1 MRLSKDGLKML
12 HGSEACSLKAYLDS
26 GGVPTIGWGSIRM
39 FGNPVKMGMTCTQAQ
54 ADEQAALDVKAT
66 EDAINKLVKV
76 LITQNQ
82 FDALVNLVYNIG
94 IPAFS
99 KSTLL
104 RKLNAR
110 DYLGAGSEFMRW
122 VYDNGKEVDG
132 LKNRRRREKAKFLE

>member
-1 MRLSKDGLKML
+1 ML
-12 HGSEACSLKAYLDS
+12 HGSETCSLKAYLDS

-76 LITQNQ
+76 TLTQNQ

-94 IPAFS
+94 ISAFS

-104 RKLNAR
+104 RKLNLR
-110 DYLGAGSEFMRW
+110 DYIGAADQFMRW